1 MLISMLNML
10 TSMKKQVLVRG
21 VDEDVYRRA
30 KSAAALEGVSMGFVV
45 SEALRAWVEG
55 AKGDME
61 VRQEVRRNV
70 QYVTARWEE
79 LQKHRGRAVVVS
91 GGKLQGVYSS
101 LEEARSFSS
110 RFRVALAFV
119 VDEKPRTGELELGPD
134 LEIQR

>member
-21 VDEDVYRRA
+21 VDEDVYKRA
-30 KSAAALEGVSMGFVV
+30 KSTAALEGVSMGFAV
-45 SEALRAWVEG
+45 SEALRAWVES
-55 AKGDME
+55 AKGDVE
-61 VRQEVRRNV
+61 IREQVRRNV
-70 QYVTARWEE
+70 QYVAAHWEE
-79 LQKHRGRAVVVS
+79 LREHRGRAVVVS

-101 LEEARSFSS
+101 LEEARNFSS